1 MSKCELEVNGTFSF
15 TCDDGCGIVC
25 DATPTAAPGGGVIKC
40 LCLCGNEPP
49 TVCLAEEPTGGNQP
63 TVASVAASIAASTQV
78 AIALNEV
85 RLQQAAAWLNY
96 VSPRATPALL
106 KHWVSPNALNPER
119 LQTLWREESHSP
131 LTFATISRPTS
142 MRKPQN

>member
-1 MSKCELEVNGTFSF
+1 MSKCELEVNGKFSF

-40 LCLCGNEPP
+40 LCFCGNEPP

-96 VSPRATPALL
+96 VSPHECYVP
-106 KHWVSPNALNPER
+106 VSRLEEKVQLSTSGTLEEIANKLGLRYER
-119 LQTLWREESHSP
+119 VARG
-131 LTFATISRPTS
+131 
-142 MRKPQN
+142 